1 MKTLTIVIALV
12 AAFGPFDC
20 GEERSEEGDRARLA
34 EMEAQIDA
42 MIGDARCSDGSEC
55 KAIAFGAKPCG
66 GPWKYKI
73 YSESVVSTQK
83 LTEYVNAYNEFNREL
98 NQKYGWVSDCSVV
111 SPPQVGCVDGRCQSV
126 SGP

>member
-1 MKTLTIVIALV
+1 MKTLTIVIALL

-20 GEERSEEGDRARLA
+20 GEERTEEGDLAKLA

-42 MIGDARCSDGSEC
+42 LIGDATCGDEAEC

-66 GPWKYKI
+66 GAWKYKI

-83 LTEYVNAYNEFNREL
+83 LTEYVDAYNAFNRTL
-98 NQKYGWVSDCSVV
+98 NEKYGWISDCSVV
-111 SPPQVGCVDGRCQSV
+111 SPPRVECRDGRCQAVTGS
-126 SGP
+126 